1 VKLRVLSLIILAS
14 SFFCA
19 SSTAGAK
26 VAKPNPCTQAP
37 VAGSAQSYHG
47 CNFVKLG
54 AGAPSFA
61 GQNLSGFDFTLANMQ
76 NLDLHGANLS
86 GANLSHAN
94 LSGANLENVFVTGS
108 TQANDLLSHVN
119 FGKADLK
126 NADFSGSY
134 NLFSNFSGA
143 DLTNINFTNA
153 YLDHTVLA
161 TSLTAGIQLSG
172 VQSMGIAPPRG
183 GLNLPAGFI
192 VRKGVILYCSSK
204 YVCGAP

>member
-1 VKLRVLSLIILAS
+1 MKRALLSLLSVVVMLVS
-14 SFFCA
+14 SPA
-19 SSTAGAK
+19 IAAAK
-26 VAKPNPCTQAP
+26 VTEPNPCTQAP

-108 TQANDLLSHVN
+108 TQENDLLSHVN

-126 NADFSGSY
+126 NADFREVITSSRISQVRISRISISPTPTSTTRCW
-134 NLFSNFSGA
+134 LLRSLLEFSSRE
-143 DLTNINFTNA
+143 
-153 YLDHTVLA
+153 
-161 TSLTAGIQLSG
+161 S
-172 VQSMGIAPPRG
+172 
-183 GLNLPAGFI
+183 
-192 VRKGVILYCSSK
+192 
-204 YVCGAP
+204 